1 MYHAVTDAETAAD
14 LNRLTIKYAAKVG
27 LLMREGVIKPED
39 AMPLQAPVNDAAS
52 RLVECLEGKP
62 GAVDAAPAAAAVEVA
77 FAALVALVKPHM
89 KPKNSEALAALGAFY
104 SGATY
109 VAFVFNS
116 PTCITERET
125 ILLSL
130 HGFMSSR
137 GGAGSR
143 RRTLACAVSGCDL
156 PRLKFRGASSS
167 PTCRVDGEER
177 CLRAA
182 S

>member
-1 MYHAVTDAETAAD
+1 
-14 LNRLTIKYAAKVG
+14 
-27 LLMREGVIKPED
+27 MREGVIKPED
-39 AMPLQAPVNDAAS
+39 AMPLQVPVNDAAS

-77 FAALVALVKPHM
+77 FAALVAVVKPHM
-89 KPKNSEALAALGAFY
+89 KPKNSEALGALGAFY

-109 VAFVFNS
+109 LAFIFNS

-156 PRLKFRGASSS
+156 PRLKFRGAW
-167 PTCRVDGEER
+167 PPLARLLR
-177 CLRAA
+177 RAA
-182 S
+182 AASLASARRSD